1 MNQKLSRIHSMFMD
15 PNLQSIFN
23 ATNVSLQRNIKVSK
37 STEKERNAVQILNA
51 FMKEMGEL
59 ILNLIKYT
67 GSLIPSF
74 GRKTFLSEQYF
85 DIVPLLNTTVQRM
98 ELIF

>member
-1 MNQKLSRIHSMFMD
+1 MFMD
-15 PNLQSIFN
+15 PSLECIFN
-23 ATNVSLQRNIKVSK
+23 STNVSLQRNIKVSK
-37 STEKERNAVQILNA
+37 STEKEKNAVKILND

-67 GSLIPSF
+67 GSLIPAF
-74 GRKTFLSEQYF
+74 GRKTVLSEQYF

-98 ELIF
+98 